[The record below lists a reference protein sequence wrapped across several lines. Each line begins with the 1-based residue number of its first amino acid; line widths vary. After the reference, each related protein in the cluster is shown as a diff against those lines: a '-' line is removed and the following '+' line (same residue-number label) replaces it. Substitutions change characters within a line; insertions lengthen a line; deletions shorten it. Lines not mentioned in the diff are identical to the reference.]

1 MRIEDHH
8 VAYFQLD
15 GVDFAE
21 TILQVRLR
29 NVIAIYAVIVASFEF
44 APILEKNISE
54 SARAEWR
61 KVELLS
67 DMLSSY

>member
-1 MRIEDHH
+1 MDHH

-21 TILQVRLR
+21 TILKVRLR
-29 NVIAIYAVIVASFEF
+29 NVIAIYAVIVVSFEF

-54 SARAEWR
+54 SARAEW
-61 KVELLS
+61 
-67 DMLSSY
+67 